1 MARYR
6 ALDALRGLCASMVV
20 LFHLNADTHFHHFFR
35 NGSAGVDLFFVL
47 SGFVL
52 SAAYGDR
59 IGRVQDVY
67 VLLIRRFGRM
77 YPLHFV
83 ILMIWVAD
91 VAVRSLYAGTS
102 QFQDGFS
109 VESLIES
116 LFLVQGFTTN
126 QLTWNFPTWS
136 ISVEIWMNV
145 VYFWLMWLGKAA
157 YRPFEIVLFG
167 SLAGL
172 ALAMTLTDQD
182 TSLMGGIYTNLVSDG
197 AAFLGGSIVFR
208 VHRGLSHRGW
218 SPPIWCLTGGVV
230 AALTPFLF
238 GDQMTHLGMS
248 LLFMVVVL
256 VFSFPGTPLDRLLS
270 RGGFQHLGKVSYS
283 IYLIHPFF
291 WPILTQGVLVAIGA
305 RLGVTAL
312 THSPSDGDRL
322 VLGGKWIMDAAA
334 LGCLGIVMA
343 ASNVTYRYIEEPWRL
358 RFNCWSK
365 FAAAAPAAARAI

>member
-91 VAVRSLYAGTS
+91 VGVRSLYAGTS

-182 TSLMGGIYTNLVSDG
+182 M
-197 AAFLGGSIVFR
+197 
-208 VHRGLSHRGW
+208 
-218 SPPIWCLTGGVV
+218 
-230 AALTPFLF
+230 
-238 GDQMTHLGMS
+238 
-248 LLFMVVVL
+248 
-256 VFSFPGTPLDRLLS
+256 
-270 RGGFQHLGKVSYS
+270 K
-283 IYLIHPFF
+283 
-291 WPILTQGVLVAIGA
+291 IG
-305 RLGVTAL
+305 
-312 THSPSDGDRL
+312 
-322 VLGGKWIMDAAA
+322 
-334 LGCLGIVMA
+334 
-343 ASNVTYRYIEEPWRL
+343 
-358 RFNCWSK
+358 
-365 FAAAAPAAARAI
+365 RAHV